1 MGTEVLAV
9 TFSGTNKIRAYA
21 HCARDSVS
29 NSAAPFFSSPG
40 EFTLSRC
47 CVQPGITLLL
57 INLSGNA
64 TARVSVTAQGAAA
77 AHAHRHGARK
87 HGGGRKF
94 RHVHVPGFAGAGE
107 AAAGA
112 VRHEYHLTPKD
123 GDLTSQVVMLNGR
136 ALATDAAGNIPAL
149 EAVEVDAARPIAVTP
164 YSIVFARVPHFS
176 APACRVDR

>member
-1 MGTEVLAV
+1 M
-9 TFSGTNKIRAYA
+9 
-21 HCARDSVS
+21 
-29 NSAAPFFSSPG
+29 
-40 EFTLSRC
+40 
-47 CVQPGITLLL
+47 
-57 INLSGNA
+57 
-64 TARVSVTAQGAAA
+64 TAQGAAA

-94 RHVHVPGFAGAGE
+94 RHVHVHVHVPGGGE

-176 APACRVDR
+176 APACRVE